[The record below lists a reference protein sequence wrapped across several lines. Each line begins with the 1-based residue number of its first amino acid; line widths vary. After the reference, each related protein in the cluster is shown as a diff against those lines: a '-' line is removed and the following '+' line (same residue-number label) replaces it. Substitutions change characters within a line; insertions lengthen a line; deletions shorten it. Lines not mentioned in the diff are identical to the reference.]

1 MYLLQQRL
9 AQSTRALHQ
18 RIEDN
23 PFVRALNDR
32 LPLEPSY
39 RWLLT
44 RLYPFVKGA
53 EACLKTFLARQS
65 EYDVLRRCRLALLEN
80 DLALMGITPSPS
92 QNGSFDAIQTPME
105 ALGLLYVLEGSR
117 KGGQFLAP
125 LLQRTEP
132 HLPVSYL
139 LGYGD
144 TTDQE
149 WERFCQLLEGH
160 TVPDEQDQIVSGAV
174 KAFEILER
182 IFHEHR

>member
-1 MYLLQQRL
+1 MYLIQQRL
-9 AQSTRALHQ
+9 AEATRAMHQ

-23 PFVRALNDR
+23 PFVHALNDH

-39 RWLLT
+39 RWLLSS
-44 RLYPFVKGA
+44 LHPFVQGA
-53 EACLKTFLARQS
+53 EECLKTFLARRS

-80 DLALMGITPSPS
+80 DLALMEITHEASE
-92 QNGSFDAIQTPME
+92 NGSFDSIQTPME

-117 KGGQFLAP
+117 KGGQFIAP

-139 LGYGD
+139 RGYGEA
-144 TTDQE
+144 TDEE
-149 WERFCQLLEGH
+149 WERFCQLLERH
-160 TVPDEQDQIVSGAV
+160 TLPEEQEEIVSGAI